1 MSAQNDSAFLR
12 MFTLVLGALVAFTI
26 IIFIA
31 ATQITGSVEEAR
43 GPDPRL
49 RAAVVERIKPVGSVD
64 VASSTPAAP
73 AAAQSGADVAA
84 AACNACHIA
93 GVLGAPKIGD
103 KAAWEARL
111 GTAGGVDG
119 LTATVITG
127 KGSMPPRGGST
138 VSDDEIRAAV
148 VHLLGESGVDVA
160 AAPAPA
166 SAPAPAPEAAAAA
179 PPPAAETAAESS
191 GPVEAVQQMAGNAV
205 EAAQSVVAAVMP
217 APAPAPAAAP
227 QATAPA
233 PEAAAPAAADGPDL
247 AKGKTVYGAA
257 CFACHMTGAAGA
269 PKLGDKAAWAP
280 RIALGMEA
288 LYTSSING
296 KGAMPPKGGR
306 VDITD
311 NDIKA
316 AVAYMVSE
324 SD

>member
-1 MSAQNDSAFLR
+1 MSAHNDSAFLR
-12 MFTLVLGALVAFTI
+12 MFTLVLGALVVFTI

-49 RAAVVERIKPVGSVD
+49 RAAVVERIKPVGSVN
-64 VASSTPAAP
+64 VASSAPAAP
-73 AAAQSGADVAA
+73 AAAAQSGADVAA
-84 AACNACHIA
+84 AACNACHTA
-93 GVLGAPKIGD
+93 GVLGAPKLGD

-111 GTAGGVDG
+111 GAAGGVDG

-127 KGSMPPRGGST
+127 KGGMPPRGGST
-138 VSDDEIRAAV
+138 ASDDEIRAAV

-160 AAPAPA
+160 AAPAA
-166 SAPAPAPEAAAAA
+166 AAAAA
-179 PPPAAETAAESS
+179 PA
-191 GPVEAVQQMAGNAV
+191 GPVEAVQQMAGDAV
-205 EAAQSVVAAVMP
+205 QAAQSVVAAVMP
-217 APAPAPAAAP
+217 APAPAPAPQAAAP
-227 QATAPA
+227 AA
-233 PEAAAPAAADGPDL
+233 EAAAPAAAEGPDL

-280 RIALGMEA
+280 RIALGLEA
-288 LYTSSING
+288 LYASSING

-306 VDITD
+306 VDIAD
-311 NDIKA
+311 ADIKA